1 MKKTIKIIIL
11 IIVLALVGVGSI
23 FGYQKYTKYKN
34 DNKTITY
41 VLNNPVFPLEN
52 SNKEEY
58 IVNTLLIE
66 ENDLVGR
73 IEVKIEN
80 GKVII
85 DNKKTGEVKT
95 ISNIANAKYITGLTH
110 PFILT
115 SDGKLY
121 CNTSDH
127 ASDVMNFKFE
137 EARLMGYI
145 NIDGK
150 YIPGEEV
157 QENFV
162 ELVSK
167 VDGMGATNEYAKTE
181 DNKYYRLNGNN
192 IILVDDENV
201 IDDSSYDVAYSG
213 YKYILYNDGKVS
225 YADPDYKYATAT
237 PKGIVVN
244 ENGNQLIAYKFI
256 GISQGQGYF
265 VSKEKKLYKVSIY
278 SVNDNDELEAQLI
291 NESPVSTF
299 SYKASA
305 KKDITVKFENN
316 ETYTIEN
323 SLYKV
328 SYKVYEN

>member
-34 DNKTITY
+34 DNKIITY

-58 IVNTLLIE
+58 IVNTLLIG

-95 ISNIANAKYITGLTH
+95 ISNIANAKYITGLIN

-121 CNTSDH
+121 CNTSDN

-167 VDGMGATNEYAKTE
+167 VDGMGVTNEYAKTE

-237 PKGIVVN
+237 
-244 ENGNQLIAYKFI
+244 
-256 GISQGQGYF
+256 
-265 VSKEKKLYKVSIY
+265 
-278 SVNDNDELEAQLI
+278 
-291 NESPVSTF
+291 T
-299 SYKASA
+299 
-305 KKDITVKFENN
+305 
-316 ETYTIEN
+316 
-323 SLYKV
+323 
-328 SYKVYEN
+328 

>member
-11 IIVLALVGVGSI
+11 IMVLAIVGIGSI
-23 FGYQKYTKYKN
+23 FGYKKYSKYKS
-34 DNKTITY
+34 DNKIITY

-52 SNKEEY
+52 SDKEEY

-80 GKVII
+80 GKLLI
-85 DNKKTGEVKT
+85 DNKKTGEIKT
-95 ISNIANAKYITGLTH
+95 ISNISNAKYITGLTY
-110 PFILT
+110 PFVLT

-121 CNTSDH
+121 CNTSNN

-137 EARLMGYI
+137 EARLMGYTD
-145 NIDGK
+145 IDGK
-150 YIPGEEV
+150 YIPGKEV
-157 QENFV
+157 NEKFV
-162 ELVSK
+162 ALVSK
-167 VDGMGATNEYAKTE
+167 VDGLGATNEYAKTE

-192 IILVDDENV
+192 IMLVEDESV
-201 IDDSSYDVAYSG
+201 LEDSSYDVAYSG
-213 YKYILYNDGKVS
+213 YKYILYNDGKTA
-225 YADPDYKYATAT
+225 YADPESIYATTT

-265 VSKEKKLYKVSIY
+265 VSNEKKLYKVSIY

-291 NESPVSTF
+291 NKSPVSTF

-305 KKDITVKFENN
+305 KEDITVKFENN